1 MEQQDESNTTII
13 CYEDIT
19 GTIIIEQ
26 TIKIIIAMGAE
37 SLR

>member
-13 CYEDIT
+13 CYENIK
-19 GTIIIEQ
+19 GTIIIEH
-26 TIKIIIAMGAE
+26 KIEVVIAMGAE